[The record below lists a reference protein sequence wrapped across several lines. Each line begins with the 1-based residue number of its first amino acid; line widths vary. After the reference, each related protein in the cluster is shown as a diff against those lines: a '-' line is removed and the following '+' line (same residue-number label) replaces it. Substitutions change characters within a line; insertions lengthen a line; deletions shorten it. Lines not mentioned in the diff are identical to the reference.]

1 MWVKATI
8 IHNVSRSG
16 SRGRSM
22 ASPVTQIYIISL
34 LDNVASSLDKAN
46 FNFGRVLSILYDR
59 SGIPLVRPA
68 RAFRVPSGLQ
78 FPFEEDLGG
87 ELLASKSP
95 ALGIDNLSETR
106 LFGSEYSG

>member
-1 MWVKATI
+1 
-8 IHNVSRSG
+8 
-16 SRGRSM
+16 M

-87 ELLASKSP
+87 
-95 ALGIDNLSETR
+95 GIISFQE
-106 LFGSEYSG
+106 SSSGNR